1 MRYRAMAVTAA
12 AVTAG
17 LTLAACSAGGSAGGS
32 TGGSAAGSASSPVA
46 SPVHTKHLDEPA
58 TMAAVRADAADYL
71 SLASAGQYSVTYQM
85 LSASARRAISQ
96 RAWVAVHQTCA
107 GASYKVMH
115 VTVAGQTA
123 TVTVALTGAKH
134 PGTLSETLVYAD
146 GSWGFSPR
154 DLSLYQHSTV
164 AADVAAAKAQSSCA
178 S

>member
-17 LTLAACSAGGSAGGS
+17 LTLAACSAGGS